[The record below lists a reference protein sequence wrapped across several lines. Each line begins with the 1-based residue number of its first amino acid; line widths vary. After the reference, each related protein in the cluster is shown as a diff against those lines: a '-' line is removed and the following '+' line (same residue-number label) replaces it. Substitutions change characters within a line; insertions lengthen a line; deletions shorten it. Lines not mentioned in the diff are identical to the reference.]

1 MIISLHKTQ
10 WFYIELHE
18 YILRPTL
25 FGAPAVV
32 WPGGYI
38 LRTSHCPPTSSRSR
52 VSRHRGRGGE
62 RGRLVCRQAPSRS
75 RGYDQL
81 PSHAYRLSPC
91 HVTDNQ
97 CSVNFFSE
105 SLYIGST
112 EQNTKHCC
120 SITLVWVSHKIRSQ
134 DNVEEEAV
142 VSDLPECREEFP
154 GRVTAPHREHV
165 VLDRFGHVWSWKF
178 EVDFKLSLADPLGI
192 SPDISL
198 LPPRAPPVLAQTAFS
213 RTFR

>member
-1 MIISLHKTQ
+1 MGLGVGVPPHFLTEIDRLFAQNTMVIC
-10 WFYIELHE
+10 IGLHE
-18 YILRPTL
+18 YILQPTL
-25 FGAPAVV
+25 FGGPAVV

-97 CSVNFFSE
+97 CSVHFF
-105 SLYIGST
+105 
-112 EQNTKHCC
+112 QNRFISKVQNKTQN
-120 SITLVWVSHKIRSQ
+120 LV
-134 DNVEEEAV
+134 AV
-142 VSDLPECREEFP
+142 
-154 GRVTAPHREHV
+154 
-165 VLDRFGHVWSWKF
+165 
-178 EVDFKLSLADPLGI
+178 
-192 SPDISL
+192 
-198 LPPRAPPVLAQTAFS
+198 
-213 RTFR
+213 